1 MKADRNLRRLLR
13 EAGMEGAALALSNVE
28 GLSAPSSGHGGNGVP
43 PSKYWLVRGL
53 AVALV
58 LIAGIAVM
66 TGCSKRGEPS
76 KASVSVMHPKYHCPM
91 HPEIISDKPGEC
103 PICGMDLVPIDA
115 VPAGGATTSAIPGLA
130 SVTITPELRQRMGL
144 TVGVVE
150 QRAMTRIIRTPARM
164 IADETRQFRVT
175 TKVDGYVDTLAVSVM
190 GQTVKKGD
198 PLLTIYSPQLV
209 SSQQE
214 FILAVQ
220 SGIKM
225 AVDAARQRLQFWDIS
240 DAQITALE
248 QTGKIEKF
256 LTLYAPASGVVTEKT
271 VLAGQKISPGESL
284 MVVTDLS
291 RIWAEADL
299 AESDLPFVRIGM
311 PIELTLP
318 YWPGKSVKGV
328 VSFVSPALDPATH
341 TVKVRMDVANVDLV
355 LKLEMYADA
364 SLAFPMGNQIVV
376 PETAVMRTGER
387 SYVFRDAGD
396 GKLIPVE
403 IQVGV
408 RNDGLYQVLSGV
420 VVGDRVVTSANFL
433 VDSESSIRAII
444 DSRGHDGK

>member
-1 MKADRNLRRLLR
+1 MNAI
-13 EAGMEGAALALSNVE
+13 
-28 GLSAPSSGHGGNGVP
+28 
-43 PSKYWLVRGL
+43 YWLARGL
-53 AVALV
+53 VMALI
-58 LIAGIAVM
+58 LIAGITFM
-66 TGCSKRGEPS
+66 TGCSKRGEQS
-76 KASVSVMHPKYHCPM
+76 KASTSVTHPKYHCPM

-103 PICGMDLVPIDA
+103 PICGMDLVPVEA
-115 VPAGGATTSAIPGLA
+115 ASGQAATPSAIPGLA

-150 QRAMTRIIRTPARM
+150 TRDMMKVIRTPARL

-175 TKVDGYVDTLAVSVM
+175 TKVDGYVETLAVSFT
-190 GQTVKKGD
+190 GQAVRKGD
-198 PLLTIYSPQLV
+198 PLLSIYSPQLV
-209 SSQQE
+209 SAQQE

-248 QTGKIEKF
+248 KTGKIEKS
-256 LTLYAPASGVVTEKT
+256 LSLYAPASGVVTEKT

-318 YWPGKSVKGV
+318 YWSGKSVWGV
-328 VSFVSPALDPATH
+328 VSFLSPTLAPATH
-341 TVKVRMDVANVDLV
+341 TAKVRMDIANADLAF
-355 LKLEMYADA
+355 KLEMYADA
-364 SLAFPMGNQIVV
+364 SLAFPLGKQVVV
-376 PETAVMRTGER
+376 PESAVMRTGER

-396 GKLIPVE
+396 GKLIPIE

-420 VVGDRVVTSANFL
+420 AVGDRVVTSANFL